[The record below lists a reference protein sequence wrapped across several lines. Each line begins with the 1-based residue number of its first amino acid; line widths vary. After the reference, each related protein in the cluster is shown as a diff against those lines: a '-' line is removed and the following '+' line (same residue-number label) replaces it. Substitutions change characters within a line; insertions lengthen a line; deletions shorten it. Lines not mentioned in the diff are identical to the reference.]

1 MTAIQ
6 KDRQTERWINRK
18 IDRNIDSRRTD
29 SWLDGLVKKSKN
41 SSTPSKK
48 KRNLD
53 NIPQSICPNIF

>member
-6 KDRQTERWINRK
+6 KDRQTERWINRQ

-48 KRNLD
+48 KKKLGQY
-53 NIPQSICPNIF
+53 PTKHLP